1 MRDTSARVILVHP
14 LLLQTARKAARQA
27 GVSESQLYLFSDTTN
42 SPIDGI
48 KDWRSMLGTPAE
60 ASNYNWQ
67 QLSPSQSQKQI
78 ATVNYSSGTTGLPKG
93 VMITHANLIANSEQ
107 ALHLKFAND
116 PARRHMP
123 SEERWIGFLPLYHAF
138 GQLHTIILAIK
149 LTTPVYVMSAFDFE
163 KLLQIIQDRRITSMA
178 VAPPILVLLSKHPA
192 TQKYNLSSLQQI
204 ICGAAPLSPS
214 LQNECT
220 ARFAV
225 RVGQGWGMTEL
236 TCAGTSVPEGT
247 QDSSGSVGVLM
258 PGCEAKLVDPSSGA
272 EVPPGNSSRGEIYI
286 RGPNVMAGYWRND
299 PATKATMAPSSDGRG
314 DWLKTGDVATHDA
327 QTGQF
332 WIVDRLKELIKVS
345 GQQVAPAELEA
356 VLLTHPSI
364 ADAGVVGVQERF
376 DAQEKV
382 RAYVALKPGEE
393 KKNISGRH
401 VQGWME
407 GKVAQ
412 HKRLTG
418 GVVFVGE
425 IPKSAAGKIQRKV
438 LREWARRDGRGEGKK
453 ARL

>member
-1 MRDTSARVILVHP
+1 
-14 LLLQTARKAARQA
+14 
-27 GVSESQLYLFSDTTN
+27 
-42 SPIDGI
+42 
-48 KDWRSMLGTPAE
+48 MLGSPAE
-60 ASNYNWQ
+60 ASTYRWQ

-116 PARRHMP
+116 PARRHRP

-149 LTTPVYVMSAFDFE
+149 LLTPVYVMSAFDFE
-163 KLLQIIQDRRITSMA
+163 TLLQIIQTHKITTMA

-192 TQKYNLSSLQQI
+192 TAKYNLSSLEQI

-236 TCAGTSVPEGT
+236 TCAGTSVPEGS
-247 QDSSGSVGVLM
+247 QDFSGSVGVLM
-258 PGCEAKLVDPSSGA
+258 PGCEAKLIDPASGA
-272 EVPPGNSSRGEIYI
+272 EVLPSSGTSSSRGEIHI

-299 PATKATMAPSSDGRG
+299 TATLATMVHPGA
-314 DWLKTGDVATHDA
+314 WLKTGDVATYDA
-327 QTGQF
+327 STKQF
-332 WIVDRLKELIKVS
+332 HIVDRLKELIKVS

-356 VLLTHPSI
+356 LLLTHPVI

-376 DAQEKV
+376 DAQERV
-382 RAYVALKPGEE
+382 RAYVVLKPSGETAGE
-393 KKNISGRH
+393 GAGGKHVSGRD
-401 VQGWME
+401 VQVWME
-407 GKVAQ
+407 GKVAR
-412 HKRLTG
+412 HKWLTG

-425 IPKSAAGKIQRKV
+425 IPKSAAGKIQRRV
-438 LREWARRDGRGEGKK
+438 LREWAKNEQGEGGEKKKKKGDGGEKKKKKGDGDGRG
-453 ARL
+453 RL